1 MENLQGFLCFNTK
14 IAMDLRVVVS
24 MLKDQLSDFQTLRD
38 LLPDLLRMLIA
49 LIKQSLYQET
59 RVVLYPD
66 VTVLFIAIKQ
76 FVEESSL
83 AQFDIQDVC
92 SKISAVRAHLVGT
105 ECITCFEKIGISECC
120 SFHKMCGICGILIC
134 NECCLSWSVCL
145 QKEKKLQSC
154 PGCRSHDFGQSL
166 QDRLNSN
173 AIQWAAIVFAIIF
186 GEDFKTSFLSQQ
198 EKLQHGFPDLSVLE
212 DMLKFLRRKLWDLQ
226 FSQSENRQIQCIS
239 FRGSVVDSSVAN
251 GSADKDFADGTAAD
265 GSADDGFFADGSAGN
280 NIYD

>member
-1 MENLQGFLCFNTK
+1 MKNLRGFLLFNPES
-14 IAMDLRVVVS
+14 AMRLTNLVKTLLVP
-24 MLKDQLSDFQTLRD
+24 LSDFQPLLD
-38 LLPDLLRMLIA
+38 LLPDLMRMLID
-49 LIKQSLYQET
+49 LIKESPFQET
-59 RVVLYPD
+59 SVVLYPN

-120 SFHKMCGICGILIC
+120 SFHKMCEICGILIC

-154 PGCRSHDFGQSL
+154 PGCRSHVFGQSL

-173 AIQWAAIVFAIIF
+173 AISWAAIVFAVIF
-186 GEDFKTSFLSQQ
+186 GEDFKASVLSEQK
-198 EKLQHGFPDLSVLE
+198 KLDSDGFPDLSVLE
-212 DMLKFLRRKLWDLQ
+212 DTLKFLRRKLWDLRL
-226 FSQSENRQIQCIS
+226 SHSEFRQVQCLT
-239 FRGSVVDSSVAN
+239 FHGSIGDCSVADGSTAN
-251 GSADKDFADGTAAD
+251 GSAADCSVVD
-265 GSADDGFFADGSAGN
+265 CSFADGSAGD